1 MQSIAERAWEKVHRG
16 KRISELCFGFK
27 ENNLYHSRKECDRM
41 ISEKGTLLSDKK
53 EEPLGSSFCMVRG
66 KLCYRNLV
74 GGKDIKCPE
83 QNFLLR
89 SFQVLQLL
97 FPDSLDVL
105 TEKKSHDK
113 MFLSLITGR

>member
-66 KLCYRNLV
+66 KAML
-74 GGKDIKCPE
+74 
-83 QNFLLR
+83 
-89 SFQVLQLL
+89 
-97 FPDSLDVL
+97 PDSGGVKRYKIPGAEFPAPEFSGSTAFISGFFGCIDR
-105 TEKKSHDK
+105 KKVA
-113 MFLSLITGR
+113 